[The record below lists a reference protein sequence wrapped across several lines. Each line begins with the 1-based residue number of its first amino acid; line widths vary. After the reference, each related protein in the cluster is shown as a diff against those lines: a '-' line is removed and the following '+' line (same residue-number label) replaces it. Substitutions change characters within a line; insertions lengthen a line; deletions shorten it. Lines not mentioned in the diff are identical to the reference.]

1 MATPRKT
8 RTARFTRDDALERAD
23 ASTRLEGGSLSDDRR
38 RLIERYQAGELSAD
52 DVADRVVSAARA
64 EQ

>member
-8 RTARFTRDDALERAD
+8 RTARFTRDDALARAV
-23 ASTRLEGGSLSDDRR
+23 ASTRLEGGSLSDDQR

-52 DVADRVVSAARA
+52 DVTDRVVSAAQT

>member
-1 MATPRKT
+1 VATPRKT

>member
-1 MATPRKT
+1 VATPTKP
-8 RTARFTRDDALERAD
+8 RTARFTRDDALARAV
-23 ASTRLEGGSLSDDRR
+23 ASTRLEGGSLSDDQR

-52 DVADRVVSAARA
+52 DVTDRVVSAAQT

>member
-52 DVADRVVSAARA
+52 DVADRVISAARA